1 MITRRKIKEFSRS
14 FAVNIK
20 NTTLKTVRAL
30 TPGKEA
36 VKGGGSGI
44 IVVTALLI
52 IIPLSGMI
60 KYIGIYGVLT
70 IISVLLVAAALFAL
84 LADLLLKLAIKIP
97 LLARLAILASVPLV
111 MISLGINNQ
120 AFIFTL
126 FFLLIFSFLAGA
138 ATRLLY
144 LRRWGEISTK
154 NKVLVIAA
162 LFAGFGG
169 LAVGTAWLIHPGRN
183 IEPPVNAAISGKYL
197 PDALQLQDPS
207 SKGEYDIMF
216 ITYGSG
222 EDKRRKQ
229 YGREADIITP
239 PVNGSA
245 FLSSWEGLSGKLRT
259 WYFGFDR
266 YNLPLNAKVWYP
278 AEEGPFPLVLAVHGN
293 HLAQDWSE
301 GGYAYLGELLAG
313 RGFIFVSVDQNF
325 LNGSFT
331 NIFKGLSNENDA
343 RGWLLLKHLEQW
355 KKWNKDTLSLFF
367 NKADM
372 NNIAL
377 MGHSRGGEAAG
388 HAALFN
394 TLPHY
399 PDDGRELF
407 DFNFNIR
414 SIISIAPSD
423 RQYEPAGT
431 GTPLKDINYF
441 VMHGSHDAD
450 VQSFLGMRQFNR
462 LGFSEDFHGFKSA
475 LYIYRANHGQFNTSW
490 GKRDLSPPRINLFN
504 LGQLLPEE
512 NQQQIAM
519 VYISAFLEATLKKE
533 KGYRQLFI
541 DHRTGRDWLPETI
554 FLGQYEQSGM
564 QFISDFNED
573 LDLRT
578 TSMHGGMIETEN
590 LTVWREQTAKLKW
603 GDQETRSAV
612 IGWNNSE
619 NDSLPARYTFVLPE
633 EGIDGSDGRMLFLT
647 LSDADESPD
656 PPSLEPETVNQQ
668 PDEKPDSNRHDGN
681 LKSGEVFTTTANN
694 GEHERKRSGTGKG
707 DGGNNM
713 NGNEKGCSPQYEEK
727 RTGINFTIVL
737 TDDKG
742 RTMSFPLEK
751 CSLLQPRLKKQMTKL
766 SFMKTAPESE
776 PIFSFFYFNIEQL
789 AGVGDFNAGAVKKV
803 SLVFDRTESG
813 VIILDNIG
821 FMPGTGQ
828 GI

>member
-1 MITRRKIKEFSRS
+1 MITRRKINKFGRT

-20 NTTLKTVRAL
+20 NTVLKTVRAL

-36 VKGGGSGI
+36 VKGGGGGI
-44 IVVTALLI
+44 IVATALLL

-60 KYIGIYGVLT
+60 KFIGIYGGLT
-70 IISVLLVAAALFAL
+70 IISILLVAAALFAL
-84 LADLLLKLAIKIP
+84 LANLLLHLAVKIP
-97 LLARLAILASVPLV
+97 LLTRLAVLAAVPIV
-111 MISLGINNQ
+111 MISFGTNKLVFF
-120 AFIFTL
+120 FILL
-126 FFLLIFSFLAGA
+126 FLVIFSFLAGA

-144 LRRWGEISTK
+144 LRRWGQISTR
-154 NKVLVIAA
+154 NRVPVIAA
-162 LFAGFGG
+162 LVVGFGG
-169 LAVGTAWLIHPGRN
+169 LALGTAWLIHPGKN
-183 IEPPVNAAISGKYL
+183 IEPPVNASISGEYM

-207 SKGEYDIMF
+207 SKGGYDVMF

-229 YGREADIITP
+229 YGKEADIITP
-239 PVNGSA
+239 SVNGSA

-266 YNLPLNAKVWYP
+266 YSLPMNAKVWLP

-301 GGYAYLGELLAG
+301 GGYAYLGELLAS
-313 RGFIFVSVDQNF
+313 RGYIFVSIDQNF

-331 NIFKGLSNENDA
+331 NIFKGLSNENDV

-355 KKWNKDTLSLFF
+355 EQWNRDTLGLFF
-367 NKADM
+367 KKADM

-388 HAALFN
+388 HAALFS

-490 GKRDLSPPRINLFN
+490 GKRDISPPRINLFN
-504 LGQLLPEE
+504 LRQLLPED

-533 KGYRQLFI
+533 KGYRQLFM
-541 DHRTGRDWLPETI
+541 DHRTGSIWLPETI
-554 FLGQYEQSGM
+554 FLSQYEQSGM

-573 LDLRT
+573 LDLKT
-578 TSMHGGMIETEN
+578 TSMLGGRIEAEN
-590 LTVWREQTAKLKW
+590 LTVWREQTAKIKW

-612 IGWNNSE
+612 IGWNNGN
-619 NDSLPARYTFVLPE
+619 NDSLPARYTFLLPE

-647 LSDADESPD
+647 LADADESPD
-656 PPSLEPETVNQQ
+656 PSSLEPETVNQQ
-668 PDEKPDSNRHDGN
+668 PDREPDSSRHEGN
-681 LKSGEVFTTTANN
+681 FKRGKVFTTAADN
-694 GEHERKRSGTGKG
+694 GEQEKKPVGPRE
-707 DGGNNM
+707 
-713 NGNEKGCSPQYEEK
+713 GNEKNNDGNEK
-727 RTGINFTIVL
+727 SCNPENKERLTGINFTIEL
-737 TDDKG
+737 SDDKD
-742 RTMSFPLEK
+742 RTIIFPLEK

-776 PIFSFFYFNIEQL
+776 SIFSFFYFNIEQL
-789 AGVGDFNAGAVKKV
+789 AGEVDFNAGTVKKV
-803 SLVFDRTESG
+803 SLLFDRTESG
-813 VIILDNIG
+813 VIILNNIG
-821 FMPGTGQ
+821 FMP
-828 GI
+828 